1 MLANIISHNRKHD
14 STTTLKFGDE
24 TLEKNVQL
32 DLVDIEDA
40 TLLSDVTVYDYISK
54 IKTPFLM
61 GYPAIVSPKDGDLI
75 TDASVFELTPY
86 TPNENFKGVVNK
98 VEWQIASDKDFTNI
112 VWKTKLREADV
123 PNGDFSKFRPTNV
136 FLPSGYYYVRAR
148 YISYPHSSPFT
159 QPVRVNFP
167 SFKVSVPTLSYT
179 ANELHPI
186 VQATA
191 YTLSPE
197 FKGKEADDPLVRVTW
212 GITEVEDGSTV
223 NSEKINALLSSD
235 YQPQY
240 TVVKVD
246 SDDDKYFL
254 KFPETDS
261 ITKSKIELKP
271 NTTYLVTC
279 TFKGVRYSTPLSRL
293 IFKTGNFRVKPPKF
307 KLTSAENGVVSV
319 NFDPIETYE
328 GSDTLDYFDITVINQ
343 SSIPQQV
350 VHTAMVN
357 AFTYRVP
364 DDVLE
369 PSNKYSFSISAVG
382 KKYGVS
388 DTSILSISMPYVGI
402 EPPKLSITTKGMQPT
417 AKLSPFK
424 AIKTN
429 DTQRGTQWLLYN
441 HANTGVNNLIK
452 EWIVENNDSF
462 LIIDRKWVEVNT
474 NYKLKAR
481 YLGHKY
487 NSPWVEEVFKT
498 INIVVKKPVVTLSNN
513 GLVITGSVSDYV
525 VVGDEDTPEYVVWNV
540 YEVDITPSSDPNVPP
555 TETVV
560 THLIQDRTLKWDS
573 RILKIDRNDGIKRN
587 TTYKVTAKILGKNYN
602 SLVSDPAYLTTPNV
616 YIITPEIHISG
627 EPDQVPRFPII
638 TGSEFKTNMDSDIHV
653 KTTWKIV
660 ATGTGEVVYNEDDRV
675 NKTTLNILDP
685 ILLPNTEYKL
695 TVIYH
700 GEAYGPTEPVSI
712 TFRTRLKFIEM
723 PDDGLPNV
731 QVGDDNSN
739 ETSKYYGTIPIDQLN
754 DTRNYLGVWNG
765 YTEYGVDSQVVYE
778 NRLWRALDTSSY
790 AALGNNVHLNK
801 NRIPG
806 KANDNNIIYWEEDDR
821 NNLSTYRWLLRNI
834 GFHATIT
841 DNNKTGLT
849 SNLVTKGTYEGSLT
863 STVSKFMVGMKVMY
877 LYDTPELKQIS
888 YNDLAIYGLTGKGRT
903 IRVGERLYWLRLP
916 TIEEIKELQR
926 FKATEDTT
934 NLIPSDLNTECWLAN
949 GDDPESG
956 AYNQANQIVSY
967 EPATN
972 RTKAL
977 RLILEYVSPYEEPW
991 LRARKEYGELQ
1002 YDRYTDTGYFG
1013 IVPNNVDE
1021 FNIYNAIGLTKG
1033 TRINLDFGFLA
1044 FWSHGKRILI
1054 NRASISYGVEFKHLV
1069 DLGVVYGPDVKLSG
1083 YTNKSTNQLGD
1094 NKTYHIRIPR
1104 GGPSF
1109 MDLGPI
1115 EDLPNDRL
1123 IANAN
1128 LFRFSE
1134 WNELIYRV
1142 AEHIPLSIDINNYH
1156 GGFQIGRN
1164 WSNLDNINLGVFEHY
1179 SGNGCHDYVLTSVNN
1194 NEIISRGGT
1203 KLEAVY
1209 YVDKDHAR
1217 NDHGVRLV
1225 LEDTTDYSVI

>member
-75 TDASVFELTPY
+75 TDTTIFELTPY

-98 VEWQIASDKDFTNI
+98 VQWQIASDVNFNDI
-112 VWKTKLREADV
+112 VWKAKLKESEV
-123 PNGDFSKFRPTNV
+123 PGGDFSKFRPSQV
-136 FLPSGYYYVRAR
+136 YLPSGYYYVRAR

-159 QPVRVNFP
+159 QPLRVNFP
-167 SFKVSVPTLSYT
+167 SFKVSVPTLSLVP
-179 ANELHPI
+179 NELEPTI
-186 VQATA
+186 TATS

-197 FKGKEADDPLVRVTW
+197 FVGKETPDPLVRVVW
-212 GITEVEDGSTV
+212 GITEVEDGLTV
-223 NSEKINALLSSD
+223 NSEKINSLLSNNFTPTYS
-235 YQPQY
+235 
-240 TVVKVD
+240 VVKLD
-246 SDDDKYFL
+246 ADTDKYTI
-254 KFPETDS
+254 KFPIIDAT
-261 ITKSKIELKP
+261 TGAKVKLKP
-271 NTTYLVTC
+271 NTNYLITC
-279 TFKGVRYSTPLSRL
+279 MFKGARYATPLSRM
-293 IFKTGNFRVKPPKF
+293 IFKTGNFRVQAPKF
-307 KLTSAENGVVSV
+307 KLTTSENGVV
-319 NFDPIETYE
+319 NINLDPLEVFE
-328 GSDTLDYFDITVINQ
+328 GGDTLDHFEVTIINQ
-343 SSIPQQV
+343 SVVPQQI
-350 VHTAMVN
+350 VHTAVVTG
-357 AFTYRVP
+357 FTYRVP

-382 KKYGVS
+382 KKYGIS

-402 EPPKLSITTKGMQPT
+402 EPPKLSITSKGMQPT

-424 AIKTN
+424 TIKTN

-525 VVGDEDTPEYVVWNV
+525 VVGDEDTPEYVIWNV

-555 TETVV
+555 TEVV
-560 THLIQDRTLKWDS
+560 VNHLIQDRTLKWDS
-573 RILKIDRNDGIKRN
+573 RILKIDRNDGVKRN
-587 TTYKVTAKILGKNYN
+587 TAYKVTAKILGRNYN
-602 SLVSDPAYLTTPNV
+602 SLTSDAAYITTPNV
-616 YIITPEIHISG
+616 YIIPPEIHISG

-638 TGSEFKTNMDSDIHV
+638 TGSPFKTNIDSDVHV
-653 KTTWKIV
+653 KTNWKIMAV
-660 ATGTGEVVYNEDDRV
+660 GTGEIVYNEDDKY
-675 NKTTLNILDP
+675 NKTSLNILDN
-685 ILLPNTEYKL
+685 ILLPNTDYVL
-695 TVIYH
+695 TVTYH
-700 GEAYGPTEPVSI
+700 GEAYGPADPV
-712 TFRTRLKFIEM
+712 TLNFKTRVKFIEM

-731 QVGDDNSN
+731 IVGDDNSN

-834 GFHATIT
+834 GFHPTII
-841 DNNKTGLT
+841 DNNKTDIT
-849 SNLVTKGTYEGSLT
+849 SNSVTKGSYEGSTT
-863 STVSKFMVGMKVMY
+863 STVSKFMIGMKVLY
-877 LYDTPELKQIS
+877 LYDSPELKNIS
-888 YNDLAIYGLTGKGRT
+888 YNDLAISGLVGKGRT
-903 IRVGERLYWLRLP
+903 IRIGERLYWLRLP
-916 TIEEIKELQR
+916 TIDEIKELQR

-949 GDDPESG
+949 GGDSETA
-956 AYNQANQIVSY
+956 AYNQANMIIGY
-967 EPATN
+967 EIAYS

-977 RLILEYVSPYEEPW
+977 RLILEYISPYEEPW
-991 LRARKEYGELQ
+991 LLARKKYPTLQ

-1013 IVPNNVDE
+1013 IIPNDIDK
-1021 FNIYNAIGLTKG
+1021 FNIYNAIGLTNG
-1033 TRINLDFGFLA
+1033 IRINLDFGFLA
-1044 FWSHGKRILI
+1044 FWNHGKRILV
-1054 NRASISYGVEFKHLV
+1054 NRASIAYGVSFHDLQL
-1069 DLGVVYGPDVKLSG
+1069 LGVVYGSEIKIPD
-1083 YTNKSTNQLGD
+1083 YINRTTDRLGD
-1094 NKTYHIRIPR
+1094 GITYDIRILR
-1104 GGPSF
+1104 GGPSY
-1109 MDLGPI
+1109 MNLGPI

-1142 AEHIPLSIDINNYH
+1142 AEHMPLSIDTNNYH

-1179 SGNGCHDYVLTSVNN
+1179 SGNGCHDFVLTAVNEK
-1194 NEIISRGGT
+1194 EIISRGGT

-1209 YVDKDHAR
+1209 YVDQEIAR

-1225 LEDTTDYSVI
+1225 FEDTTDFSL